1 MWKLQENALD
11 RKDLLKLTK
20 YILKTPKLTQGLEV
34 KKFEN
39 DFCKWNNSKFSIL
52 VNSGSS
58 ANLIIIH
65 AAKEYYRW
73 SNNDEIIVPS
83 LTWPTTVNP
92 VIQAGLKPVFIDT
105 NFKDLSLNYDEL
117 KKKITKKTKGIFLAH
132 ILGFPANIKKIKKII
147 KGKNIK
153 ILEDCCESIGAKI
166 NKKKIGNFGTAGS
179 FSFYWGHH
187 MSTIEGG
194 MITTNDK
201 NFYNLCKMKRSHGF
215 ARELDK
221 KNQEQIKK
229 KYTKIDFNFLFLTD
243 GFNVRSTNLN
253 AFLGIRQLKKLN
265 KFIKI
270 RNDNFNLFNK
280 LLTKFHKHFYIVG
293 ENNFKNISSFSLPL
307 IFKERS
313 KLLKFKELL
322 IKNKIE
328 FRPLISGDLT
338 KQPYLRKFKK
348 KNNYYSDIIN
358 TKGIYLGN
366 NQFVNYK
373 NLKLLNKILLK
384 IFN

>member
-132 ILGFPANIKKIKKII
+132 ILCFPANIKKIKKII

-166 NKKKIGNFGTAGS
+166 NKKKNS
-179 FSFYWGHH
+179 
-187 MSTIEGG
+187 
-194 MITTNDK
+194 
-201 NFYNLCKMKRSHGF
+201 
-215 ARELDK
+215 
-221 KNQEQIKK
+221 
-229 KYTKIDFNFLFLTD
+229 
-243 GFNVRSTNLN
+243 
-253 AFLGIRQLKKLN
+253 
-265 KFIKI
+265 
-270 RNDNFNLFNK
+270 
-280 LLTKFHKHFYIVG
+280 
-293 ENNFKNISSFSLPL
+293 
-307 IFKERS
+307 
-313 KLLKFKELL
+313 
-322 IKNKIE
+322 
-328 FRPLISGDLT
+328 
-338 KQPYLRKFKK
+338 
-348 KNNYYSDIIN
+348 
-358 TKGIYLGN
+358 
-366 NQFVNYK
+366 
-373 NLKLLNKILLK
+373 
-384 IFN
+384 

>member
-132 ILGFPANIKKIKKII
+132 ILCFPANIKKIKKII